1 MQPICLLCGEKTSP
15 LSVPHMKSLYHVC
28 DGCQLIAKDR
38 ACFISA
44 EEELAI
50 YSFHQNSI
58 DDPRYVAY
66 FNRFLERAVFPFV
79 QDGSGRKGF
88 DYGSGPSPVLAQI
101 LERDYGY
108 QMDIYDLFYAP
119 EKTFEGKEYDLIT
132 CTEVVEHLQDPLTL
146 FQLFHQLLKPDGI
159 LAVMTQFH
167 HNDLSH
173 FQNWHYVRDRSHI
186 AFYTP
191 ATMEYLAN
199 QAGLKVLYT
208 DSERY
213 TTFHALCT

>member
-1 MQPICLLCGEKTSP
+1 MNPVCKLCQSP
-15 LSVPHMKSLYHVC
+15 TVEAYLSHRQSLYHAC
-28 DGCQLIAKDR
+28 GTCQLIFKDEN
-38 ACFISA
+38 CLISE

-50 YSFHQNSI
+50 YNCHQNSI
-58 DDPRYVAY
+58 DDPCYVAY
-66 FNRFLERAVFPFV
+66 FNRFLEHAVFPYV
-79 QDGSGRKGF
+79 SKSSSKKGF

-119 EKTFEGKEYDLIT
+119 KNPCEGKKYDLVT

-146 FQLFHQLLKPDGI
+146 FHLFRQLLKPDGI

-191 ATMEYLAN
+191 VTMGYLAN

-213 TTFHALCT
+213 TTLHALHT